1 MLNVLIIGCGNI
13 AGGFDADRPGTSTPF
28 SHAGAYCA
36 HGGFILQACVDPDAE
51 RRAAF
56 QKRWE
61 VEYGFDNLEQ
71 VLQQDLQFDI
81 ISICSPTE
89 CHEADLRLA
98 LSLAPK
104 LVFCE
109 KPLTS
114 TLAASAAVAQRYS
127 EAEVPLIVNYTR
139 RWDPKVRI
147 LSAQLSSGEWGRVRS
162 VSGIYNKGLNNNGSH
177 MLDLLTLLLGPL
189 SVLAAGPAVA
199 DMWEDDPS
207 IPAMLLSTQGVP
219 VTLNCGHASDYAL
232 FELEI
237 VTERGTVKMENG
249 GLDWQ
254 VRRSGPS
261 PTFTGYQT
269 LGESLHQP
277 GGIDQA
283 ALSAVSE
290 ITSILEG
297 RLSPSCS
304 TNDAVAVQRLCQTI
318 RMQSGSFLGNWNP

>member
-13 AGGFDADRPGTSTPF
+13 AGGFDAGRPGTSTPF
-28 SHAGAYCA
+28 THAGAYRA
-36 HGGFILQACVDPDAE
+36 HDGFVLRACVDPDTV

-61 VEYGFDNLEQ
+61 VEYAFDNLEQ
-71 VLQQDLQFDI
+71 VLQQGLQFDI
-81 ISICSPTE
+81 ISICSPTP

-98 LSLAPK
+98 LSLTPK

-114 TLAASAAVAQRYS
+114 SLTTSTAMAQRYS
-127 EAEVPLIVNYTR
+127 DAGIPLMVNYTR
-139 RWDPKVRI
+139 RWDPRVRT

-207 IPAMLLSTQGVP
+207 IPAMLLSAQGVP

-237 VTERGTVKMENG
+237 VTERGTAKMENG

-269 LGESLHQP
+269 LGESLRQP
-277 GGIDQA
+277 GGIGHA

-297 RLSPSCS
+297 RLSPSC
-304 TNDAVAVQRLCQTI
+304 TADDAVAVQRLCQAI
-318 RMQSGSFLGNWNP
+318 RMQSGPSLGN